1 MSTEKRETY
10 STTSFYLGAFLIAKG
25 MQLIGLNQTGD
36 FTRRDFV
43 FVDFPEREKLVNE
56 YNFNHQAEV
65 NVRDFVSAIR
75 QLKSLLH
82 EPK

>member
-1 MSTEKRETY
+1 MSIKRKETY

-25 MQLIGLNQTGD
+25 VQLVGLSQTGD

-43 FVDFPEREKLVNE
+43 FVDSSEREKLVNE
-56 YNFNHQAEV
+56 YNFNQQAEI

>member
-1 MSTEKRETY
+1 MSIKKQETY
-10 STTSFYLGAFLIAKG
+10 STTNFYLGAFLIARG
-25 MQLIGLNQTGD
+25 VQLVGLNRTGD

-43 FVDFPEREKLVNE
+43 FVDSPAREKLVNE
-56 YNFNHQAEV
+56 YNFNQQTEIG
-65 NVRDFVSAIR
+65 VRDFVAAIR

>member
-1 MSTEKRETY
+1 MSIKKQETY

-43 FVDFPEREKLVNE
+43 FVDSTEREKLVNE
-56 YNFNHQAEV
+56 YNFNQQAEIS
-65 NVRDFVSAIR
+65 VRDFVAAIR

>member
-1 MSTEKRETY
+1 MSIKKQETY
-10 STTSFYLGAFLIAKG
+10 STTSFYLGAFLMAKG
-25 MQLIGLNQTGD
+25 MQLMGLNQTGD

-43 FVDFPEREKLVNE
+43 FVDSTEREKLVNE
-56 YNFNHQAEV
+56 YNFNQQAEIS
-65 NVRDFVSAIR
+65 VRDFVAAIR

>member
-1 MSTEKRETY
+1 M
-10 STTSFYLGAFLIAKG
+10 GAFLIARG
-25 MQLIGLNQTGD
+25 MQLIGLNQTED

-43 FVDFPEREKLVNE
+43 FVDSPAREKLVNE
-56 YNFNHQAEV
+56 YNFDHQAEV
-65 NVRDFVSAIR
+65 NMQDFISAIR

>member
-1 MSTEKRETY
+1 MSIKKQETY
-10 STTSFYLGAFLIAKG
+10 STASFYLGAFLIAKG
-25 MQLIGLNQTGD
+25 VQLVGLNQTGD

-43 FVDFPEREKLVNE
+43 FIDSPAREKLVNE
-56 YNFNHQAEV
+56 YNFNQQIEV
-65 NVRDFVSAIR
+65 NVKDFVAAIR

>member
-1 MSTEKRETY
+1 MSIKKQETY
-10 STTSFYLGAFLIAKG
+10 STTSFYLGAFLIARG
-25 MQLIGLNQTGD
+25 AQLIGLNQTGD

-43 FVDFPEREKLVNE
+43 FEDSPAREKLVNE
-56 YNFNHQAEV
+56 YNFNQEAEV

>member
-1 MSTEKRETY
+1 MSIKKQQTY
-10 STTSFYLGAFLIAKG
+10 NTTSFYLGAFLIAKG
-25 MQLIGLNQTGD
+25 VRLVGLSQTGD
-36 FTRRDFV
+36 FARRDFV
-43 FVDFPEREKLVNE
+43 FEDSPEREKLISE

>member
-1 MSTEKRETY
+1 MSIKKQEY
-10 STTSFYLGAFLIAKG
+10 STTSFYLSAFLIAKG
-25 MQLIGLNQTGD
+25 VRLVGLNQTGD
-36 FTRRDFV
+36 FARRDFV
-43 FVDFPEREKLVNE
+43 FVDSPEREKLVNE
-56 YNFNHQAEV
+56 YNFNQQAEI